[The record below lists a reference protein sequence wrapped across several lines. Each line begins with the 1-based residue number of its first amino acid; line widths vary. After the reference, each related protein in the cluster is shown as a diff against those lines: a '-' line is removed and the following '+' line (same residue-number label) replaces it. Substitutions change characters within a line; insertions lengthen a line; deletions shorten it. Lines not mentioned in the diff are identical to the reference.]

1 MVAVVVNYRAVFVR
15 VGVKGVLLY
24 VGFDRE
30 WLFLIE
36 SLFITRDNGLNV
48 LIRFKG
54 FLLFNKVIRDL
65 GEGKMEIWISR
76 IIWWNFFRKGREYY
90 RIGSRK
96 GSLFKRRLR
105 WFRSI
110 SLNVF
115 NYLFNK
121 YLLKSYYVFSKV
133 LKSWEYIMI
142 NIDMVLFLESL
153 EFNRKCWG
161 LVM

>member
-65 GEGKMEIWISR
+65 GEGKMEI
-76 IIWWNFFRKGREYY
+76 
-90 RIGSRK
+90 
-96 GSLFKRRLR
+96 
-105 WFRSI
+105 
-110 SLNVF
+110 
-115 NYLFNK
+115 
-121 YLLKSYYVFSKV
+121 
-133 LKSWEYIMI
+133 
-142 NIDMVLFLESL
+142 
-153 EFNRKCWG
+153 
-161 LVM
+161 